1 MKLTSWNEAT
11 AACPVRKSSLLLS
24 TRSQL
29 PDVRQVE
36 RFGRAT
42 HPLTPLWKIFR
53 KAGPTRPNLR
63 VSPFQGQRESMGD
76 PAYQHVE
83 PGYPGS
89 NLRLVAHQRLIGI
102 QVGGATC
109 DATSR
114 LKG

>member
-1 MKLTSWNEAT
+1 
-11 AACPVRKSSLLLS
+11 
-24 TRSQL
+24 
-29 PDVRQVE
+29 
-36 RFGRAT
+36 
-42 HPLTPLWKIFR
+42 
-53 KAGPTRPNLR
+53 
-63 VSPFQGQRESMGD
+63 MGD